1 MKNEIIFLVEDSLEG
16 GFEARALGHSIFTQ
30 ADTFE
35 ELKENIREAMA
46 VHFDSENLPKVIRIH
61 YVKDEI
67 IAA

>member
-1 MKNEIIFLVEDSLEG
+1 MKNEILFVAEDSLEG
-16 GFEARALGHSIFTQ
+16 GFEAKALGHSIYTQ

-35 ELKENIREAMA
+35 ELKENIREAVA
-46 VHFDSENLPKVIRIH
+46 VHFNSGEMPKLIRIH